1 MVHSYHMKIAKFQR
15 LSAGVRLRDLYFV
28 YAAVAL
34 VFGFHGFYMD
44 SNWDRLQLDGNRLVM
59 HVRLYSLL
67 GLGAWI
73 VGAWVTCVQNVQY
86 LYHHCLYSIRIMCIY
101 IQRSGSGP

>member
-1 MVHSYHMKIAKFQR
+1 MKIVKFQH

-34 VFGFHGFYMD
+34 VFGFYGFYMD
-44 SNWDRLQLDGNRLVM
+44 SNWRRLQLDGNRLVM

-67 GLGAWI
+67 GLGTWI
-73 VGAWVTCVQNVQY
+73 VGAMTSQSMQVSNGCTTNAYTEFESMWTLSLCQW
-86 LYHHCLYSIRIMCIY
+86 
-101 IQRSGSGP
+101 QRCGSAP